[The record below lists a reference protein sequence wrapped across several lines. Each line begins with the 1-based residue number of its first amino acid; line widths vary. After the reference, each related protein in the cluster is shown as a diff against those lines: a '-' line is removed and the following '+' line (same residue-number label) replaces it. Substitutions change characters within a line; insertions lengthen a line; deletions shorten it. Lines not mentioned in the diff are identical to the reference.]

1 MLRFWQEMTAADVRA
16 LPADAVAI
24 LPVAA
29 TEQHGA
35 HLPTG
40 TDHLI
45 LDGILRTAARSAIT
59 ADAVALPVQ
68 PVGWSPEHGGFPGTL
83 SLDAEQL
90 ARAWTELGV
99 WLKRSGLAR
108 LLILNSHGGNPPAI
122 DIAAMRLRADHGL
135 LAVKS
140 HWEALADPAGIAPPG
155 APAQDWHG
163 GWIETSAMLH
173 LHPSLVRMD
182 QASDQPLIQPADL
195 PPHGAAPWAWL
206 TDDLNPTGVLGDPTL
221 ATADLGERLIRRS
234 VSALAD
240 LLLRMRRTAW
250 PPEPA

>member
-1 MLRFWQEMTAADVRA
+1 MLRFWQEMTSGDFRA

-24 LPVAA
+24 LPVSA
-29 TEQHGA
+29 TEQHGS

-45 LDGILRTAARSAIT
+45 LDGILRSAASARID

-68 PVGWSPEHGGFPGTL
+68 PIGWSPEHGRFPGTL
-83 SLDAEQL
+83 SLDADRL
-90 ARAWTELGV
+90 AHGWAELGV
-99 WLKRSGLAR
+99 WVKRSGLTR

-140 HWEALADPAGIAPPG
+140 HWEALAEPARIAPPG
-155 APAQDWHG
+155 APALDWHG
-163 GWIETSAMLH
+163 GWIETSVMLH
-173 LHPSLVRMD
+173 LHPALVRMD
-182 QASDQPLIQPADL
+182 EAAVSPLAHPAGL
-195 PPHGAAPWAWL
+195 PPDGPAPWAWM

-221 ATADLGERLIRRS
+221 ASAERGEHLVRRC
-234 VSALAD
+234 VAGLAD

-250 PPEPA
+250 PPAPM